1 MRSREFVDAMVL
13 PPRAPLTLAV
23 AGRSTRLVNEI
34 HVELEIQPEGA
45 PEPLHLP
52 VLRLDG
58 REHIGRLYEFDLE
71 VRHPNRDE
79 QLDIEKL
86 LTQRATI
93 TFSVKGTNQ
102 LATVKRVVRGVVVEA
117 EDGLEADGPF
127 TRTYKLMIRPPLS
140 DLERFVSQEIFVG
153 TTYPDVVKA
162 KLENA
167 QFAANEMAFRL
178 KDPGIYGDGE
188 GIWGD
193 AAPDTLEQGRLVVQH
208 GESDLAFISRL
219 MEHVGVS
226 FFFEDDGERELIVF
240 ADHTGGFAER
250 SAVVPWKGDGE
261 DHGVTKLKRRVRS
274 IKSDFY
280 VYDYNY
286 RTPTVTFQKE
296 GETLFDVLGGDAHLD
311 VPSAGASFEFAS
323 NAKTSTEAE
332 LLAKVR
338 AEEEESRRERYEGE
352 SVESSLFA
360 GVRFKLDGHADVAE
374 DDPLLVVSIVHT
386 YRDAASFES
395 CGEDK
400 PSQYSNSFDAVRTV
414 KLGPK
419 NQPMTYRPE
428 RRTPKPRIYGVVT
441 GVIQAL
447 ADNQLRGYQH
457 IDAQGRYIVKLHFD
471 QGLKVMPRMRMAQ
484 PHAGGDYGHHFPIRP
499 GCEVV
504 VGFLNGDPDRPIILG
519 AVPNPVRVSPVVA
532 AKSQEPLDIS
542 RIKTRSGVIIE
553 ISDGPTTR

>member
-1 MRSREFVDAMVL
+1 M
-13 PPRAPLTLAV
+13 
-23 AGRSTRLVNEI
+23 NEI

-45 PEPLHLP
+45 SEPLSLT

-58 REHIGRLYEFDLE
+58 REHISRPYEFEVE
-71 VRHPNRDE
+71 VRHPTQGE
-79 QLDIEKL
+79 LLDIDKL

-93 TFSVKGTNQ
+93 TFSVTGKNNLT
-102 LATVKRVVRGVVVEA
+102 TVKRVIRGVVEEA
-117 EDGLEADGPF
+117 EDGMDPEAQF
-127 TRTYKLMIRPPLS
+127 TRSYKLRIRPPVS

-178 KDPGIYGDGE
+178 QDPAVYGDGD

-193 AAPDTLEQGRLVVQH
+193 AAPETLEQGRLVLQH

-219 MEHVGVS
+219 MEHVGIS
-226 FFFEDDGERELIVF
+226 YFFEDSGEREVIVF
-240 ADHTGGFAER
+240 TDHTGGFAER
-250 SAVVPWKGDGE
+250 SELVPWKGDGD
-261 DHGVTKLKRRVRS
+261 DHGVTKLKRRLRA

-296 GETLFDVLGGDAHLD
+296 GELLFDVLGGDAHLD
-311 VPSAGASFEFAS
+311 VPSAGASFEFAP

-332 LLAKVR
+332 LLARIR

-352 SVESSLFA
+352 SVEAALFA
-360 GVRFKLDGHADVAE
+360 GVRFKLEGHADLPE
-374 DDPLLVVSIVHT
+374 EEPLLVVSIVHK
-386 YRDAASFES
+386 YRDVASFDHHS
-395 CGEDK
+395 NDK
-400 PSQYSNSFDAVRTV
+400 AEYSNTFDAVRTA
-414 KLGPK
+414 KK
-419 NQPMTYRPE
+419 NDKGKDLVYRPE
-428 RRTPKPRIYGVVT
+428 RRTPKPRIHGVVT

-447 ADNQLRGYQH
+447 SESQLRGYQH
-457 IDAQGRYIVKLHFD
+457 IDAQGRYIVKLHLD

-484 PHAGGDYGHHFPIRP
+484 PHAGGDYGHHFPLRP

-542 RIKTRSGVIIE
+542 RIKTRSGILIE